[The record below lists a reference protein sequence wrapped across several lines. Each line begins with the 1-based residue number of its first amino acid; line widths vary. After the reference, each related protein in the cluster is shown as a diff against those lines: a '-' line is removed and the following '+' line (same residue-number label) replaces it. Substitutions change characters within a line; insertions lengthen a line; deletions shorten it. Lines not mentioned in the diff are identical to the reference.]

1 MELSKEILSKMLA
14 ETVELAQKLVRA
26 ESVSPS
32 DGGTHAMIGEYLS
45 TLNFSIENID
55 IADTKNLYA
64 KIGSGP
70 YLCFAG
76 HTDVVPP
83 GTGWKHGSPYS
94 GIVED
99 GYLYG
104 RGTNDMKTTIACAL
118 VAFKYILQQTPH
130 EVGPNQSLAILL
142 TSDEEAI
149 AEHGLKKVT
158 PILKER
164 NEPIKMFMLGEPTAK
179 KQTGDTIKIGRRG
192 SLTAVAKI
200 FGVQGHIAYPELAK
214 NPLPLA
220 AKIASAL
227 DELDFQDD
235 DQYFGKT
242 RLQLTNIDSQNMA
255 MNVIPGMV
263 ELRFG
268 TRFNTQQTPETIKAK
283 ITKIFEEKCAEY
295 GCMWEIE
302 WRVNGYPFICKDQA
316 LLDAVA
322 GIVNP
327 IMQREHNMNTTFDAK
342 GATSDGRFL
351 SSLAPTIEIGFE
363 EEMAHKV
370 DERVKIDD
378 IKLMLHIYSALFAN
392 MFRS

>member
-1 MELSKEILSKMLA
+1 MIELSKETLSNMLA

-45 TLNFSIENID
+45 VLNFSIENID
-55 IADTKNLYA
+55 IADTKNIYA

-76 HTDVVPP
+76 HTDIVPP

-104 RGTNDMKTTIACAL
+104 RGANDMKTTIACAL
-118 VAFKYILQQTPH
+118 VAFKYILQQTPDKS
-130 EVGPNQSLAILL
+130 NQSLAMLL

-164 NEPIKMFMLGEPTAK
+164 NEQIKMFVLGEPTAK

-192 SLTAVAKI
+192 SVTAVAKI
-200 FGVQGHIAYPELAK
+200 FGIQGHIAYPELAK
-214 NPLPLA
+214 NPLPVA

-242 RLQLTNIDSQNMA
+242 RLQLTNIDSKNMA
-255 MNVIPGMV
+255 MNVIPGMA

-268 TRFNTQQTPETIKAK
+268 TRFNTQQTPEAIKEK
-283 ITKIFEEKCAEY
+283 ITKIFQEECVKS
-295 GCMWEIE
+295 GCTYEIE
-302 WRVNGYPFICKDQA
+302 WRINGYPFICTDNA

-322 GIVNP
+322 AIINP
-327 IMQREHNMNTTFDAK
+327 IMQSERNINTTFDAK

-351 SSLAPTIEIGFE
+351 SNLAPTIEIGFE

-378 IKLMLHIYSALFAN
+378 IALMLHIYYALFSN
-392 MFRS
+392 MPRA